1 MLEDN
6 IFSTPS
12 IAEQSGE
19 MNPQASATQNMQQPQ
34 QSPAPQAENKEEY
47 ELPF

>member
-1 MLEDN
+1 MS
-6 IFSTPS
+6 FHSS

-19 MNPQASATQNMQQPQ
+19 MNPQAPATQNMQQPQ
-34 QSPAPQAENKEEY
+34 QSPAPQAENKEED